1 MVCNEIIRYLE
12 ELSPPAYACHWDNV
26 GLLVGRREQPVHKIL
41 IALDATEECI
51 SHAIDQK
58 ADMIITHHPM
68 IFSPMK
74 QINGDHFI
82 GRKILRL
89 AEHGIAYYAMHTNF
103 DIMGSM
109 ADLAANRMDIMDS
122 RPLEVIV
129 ETQTGAEGI
138 GRVGIWT
145 ESISLEKTA
154 EKVKA
159 AFGLGHVLVY
169 GKKETQIHTL
179 AICPGSGKSV
189 IGEAVNVDADVLI
202 TGDIGH
208 HEGLDAMEQ
217 GLCII
222 DAGHYGLEHIFIDY
236 MKNYLDSL
244 ELAEMEVVTWEGK
257 VPYEII

>member
-1 MVCNEIIRYLE
+1 MVCDDIIYYLE
-12 ELSPPAYACHWDNV
+12 QLSPPSYACHWDNV
-26 GLLVGRREQPVHKIL
+26 GLLIGRREQPVHKIL

-51 SHAIDQK
+51 SHAIDQQ

-74 QINGDHFI
+74 QINGDDFI

-109 ADLAANRMDIMDS
+109 ANLAADRMEIVDS
-122 RPLEVIV
+122 HPLEVTV

-145 ESISLEKTA
+145 EVVSLEKAT
-154 EKVKA
+154 EKVKT
-159 AFGLGHVLVY
+159 AFGLEHVLVY
-169 GKKETQIHTL
+169 GKKETPIHTL

-189 IGEAVNVDADVLI
+189 IGETVKAGADVLI

-236 MKNYLDSL
+236 MKDYLDGL
-244 ELAEMEVVTWEGK
+244 ELAEIEVVTWEGK
-257 VPYEII
+257 VPYEIV